1 MNWEVG
7 FHLYG
12 FSHCNLSWERLKEV
26 GLALG
31 SKDFF
36 IAHLGPS
43 VNWFW
48 KQRQQLAG
56 SVHGSGVSYPLP
68 HRTSGVGQGAGL
80 VRNYNICLDSKRVA
94 ASKSDLLQHF
104 LCLQGSVKPVALWGI
119 CRETVYPE
127 CAVVFSIRL
136 MCTCMGRWAGGKW
149 KAWGRGLAQQINKV
163 TKVNHGW
170 GGKRSRRRKTRET
183 WSQTCMRGHHG
194 DVS

>member
-1 MNWEVG
+1 MWEVG

-12 FSHCNLSWERLKEV
+12 FSHCNLSWERLREV

-48 KQRQQLAG
+48 KRRQQLAG
-56 SVHGSGVSYPLP
+56 SVHGIGVSYPLP

-94 ASKSDLLQHF
+94 SSKSDLLQNF
-104 LCLQGSVKPVALWGI
+104 LCLQGSLKPVVLWGI
-119 CRETVYPE
+119 CRETIY
-127 CAVVFSIRL
+127 L
-136 MCTCMGRWAGGKW
+136 KMCCGILPRMGRWAGGKW
-149 KAWGRGLAQQINKV
+149 KAWGWGLAQQSNKV

-170 GGKRSRRRKTRET
+170 GGKRNRRGKTRET
-183 WSQTCMRGHHG
+183 WSQRHMRGHHG